1 MAARETVQFV
11 WNNEHSQRFRYHKRE
26 LFMAKL
32 MPGKPSNSPRKPV
45 HISTDDVR
53 GGSTPHIVRYMLG
66 FGLLLAIFAMSA
78 AWIIPAL
85 AR

>member
-1 MAARETVQFV
+1 
-11 WNNEHSQRFRYHKRE
+11 
-26 LFMAKL
+26 MAKI
-32 MPGKPSNSPRKPV
+32 MPGKSSNIPSKPP

-66 FGLLLAIFAMSA
+66 FGLLLAIAAMSA

-85 AR
+85 MR